1 MGGGLKANGLDDLRD
16 VGLLELVH
24 AEPYLS

>member
-1 MGGGLKANGLDDLRD
+1 VGDGLEANGLDDLRD